1 MAKKIFL
8 TGSFDIIHP
17 GHVQF
22 LKYAREFGDSLTV
35 AIDTDR
41 RIKEKKGPDRPFHNQ
56 ADRQLVIS
64 SFKYVD
70 DTVLFD
76 SDEELI
82 EIVKALEPD
91 VWFAGTDWW
100 GKYFPGKEYAGSVKY
115 FDRIEPHSTTRI
127 LER

>member
-70 DTVLFD
+70 NTVLFD

-82 EIVKALEPD
+82 EIVKALQPD
-91 VWFAGTDWW
+91 VWFAGTDWL
-100 GKYFPGKEYAGSVKY
+100 GKHFPGKEYAGSVKY
-115 FDRIEPHSTTRI
+115 FDRIKPHSTTRI